1 MQQPEI
7 NVSTCIRWPLAV
19 LSLQVQ
25 GAISQLVD
33 AVMVQV
39 REASR
44 QRQRQQ
50 LLQQQ
55 VGKSSISTAEESTW
69 AVMNPPMW
77 ITWDTSSSGGSSSS
91 SRDPQAAGA
100 AAVLS
105 SCYYYSP
112 ASVGQLSD
120 IYGRARAILQP
131 PPPPAEPRKGE
142 ADM

>member
-1 MQQPEI
+1 M
-7 NVSTCIRWPLAV
+7 
-19 LSLQVQ
+19 QVQ
-25 GAISQLVD
+25 GALSRLVD

-44 QRQRQQ
+44 QRQRPQQ
-50 LLQQQ
+50 E
-55 VGKSSISTAEESTW
+55 GNSSISTAEESTW
-69 AVMNPPMW
+69 TVMNPPVW
-77 ITWDTSSSGGSSSS
+77 RITGGNSSSSSS

-142 ADM
+142 VDV